1 MNQRTSKW
9 LMIGSLIL
17 NIFLIGSIAGGA
29 YTLFSNGT
37 PAANGPLAERGLRFA
52 ADNLAPERKQAF
64 RKALRETRKEARP
77 LVAAARNARAEVR
90 ALVAAP
96 VFDREAVKAA
106 LDRTREAD
114 IALRMHIERGLI
126 DFTETLS
133 PEERVKLA
141 QGMARSGLLRQQL
154 AGANQGG
161 NHE

>member
-1 MNQRTSKW
+1 MNGRTCKW
-9 LMIGSLIL
+9 LLIGSLIL

-29 YTLFSNGT
+29 YKLFSSG
-37 PAANGPLAERGLRFA
+37 AATVNGPLAERGLRFA
-52 ADNLAPERKQAF
+52 ADNLGPERKQAF
-64 RKALRETRKEARP
+64 REALRETRKEARP
-77 LVAAARNARAEVR
+77 LVAVARTARSEVR

-114 IALRMHIERGLI
+114 IALRIRIERGLI

-141 QGMARSGLLRQQL
+141 QGMARNGPLRQQL
-154 AGANQGG
+154 TGVSQGG
-161 NHE
+161 NE